1 MALKFIDINGLTRSV
16 WHNGNMG
23 HNSGLNADLLDGVH
37 LSEITQSGTGYSGD
51 LNDSFWKTASRL
63 TSCYTTANA
72 PTPSSNGWYSIYNNR
87 HNGGTKDGNLF
98 GSQIAIGMTV
108 ARNEMYF
115 RYQHY
120 GIWGGWNRI
129 WHNNNDGSGSGLDA
143 DLLDG
148 NHASAFA
155 LLTGATFTGA
165 VSAPSFNA
173 TSTIKEK
180 ENIKPVTVSAID
192 ILKETEIVF
201 FNFKKD
207 LEKNL
212 KIGFIAENT
221 NSLLSTKNKDSMDIY
236 NAIGLLIKSIQ
247 EISTEFTILKNKLQT
262 IENLVSNG

>member
-23 HNSGLNADLLDGVH
+23 HNSGLNADLIDGVH
-37 LSEITQSGTGYSGD
+37 LSAITQSGDGYVGG
-51 LNDSFWKTASRL
+51 LNDSFWTTASRI
-63 TSCYTTANA
+63 TSCHVTSNA
-72 PTPSSNGWYSIYNNR
+72 PGENGWYTIFNNR
-87 HNGGTKDGNLF
+87 HRGGTGDGGNLY

-108 ARNEMYF
+108 AQNEMYF
-115 RYQHY
+115 RYQNN

-148 NHASAFA
+148 KHASAFA
-155 LLTGATFTGA
+155 LLTGATFTGV